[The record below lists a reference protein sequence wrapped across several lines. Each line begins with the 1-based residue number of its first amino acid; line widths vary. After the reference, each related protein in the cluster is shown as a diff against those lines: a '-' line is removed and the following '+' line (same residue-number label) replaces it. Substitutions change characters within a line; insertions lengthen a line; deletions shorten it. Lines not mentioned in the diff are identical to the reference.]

1 MSSTAPLIALPARTV
16 IAVGGDDRVAFL
28 QGLVSNDVSK
38 LAPGRAIWAALLTA
52 QGKFLHE
59 FFIIDAGDR
68 LLLDCEAARKDDLLR
83 RLKMFKLRSKV
94 ELTDLSAELA
104 VFARLRQAGE
114 GGAAGLAFADPRQAE
129 MGSRLLLPIGIQA
142 TGDFADWDR
151 ARIALGLPDGSRDLL
166 VEKSILL
173 ENGFDELQG
182 VAWDKGCYVGQEL
195 TARTKYRGLVKKR
208 LVPVAVT
215 GPLPEPGSLIRRDG
229 QEVGEIRSGR
239 DGMALALLRLEAIR
253 EGGALSCGEASLA
266 VRAPAWAAFATA

>member
-1 MSSTAPLIALPARTV
+1 MTNHADLIALPSRTV
-16 IAVGGDDRVAFL
+16 IAVGGDDRINFL
-28 QGLVSNDVSK
+28 QGLVSNDVTK
-38 LAPGRAIWAALLTA
+38 LAPGGAVWAALLTA

-59 FFIIDAGDR
+59 FFIIADGDR

-94 ELTDLSAELA
+94 ELADLSGELA
-104 VFARLRQAGE
+104 LFARLGDAPAGE
-114 GGAAGLAFADPRQAE
+114 GAGIAFADPRHPGI
-129 MGSRLLLPIGIQA
+129 GSRLLLPAGTPA
-142 TGDFADWDR
+142 TADFADWDR
-151 ARIALGLPDGSRDLL
+151 ARIALGLPDGSRDLV

-173 ENGFDELQG
+173 ENGFDELHG

-215 GPLPEPGSLIRRDG
+215 GPLAAAGTPILRGE
-229 QEVGEIRSGR
+229 QEVGEIRSGC

-253 EGGALSCGEASLA
+253 EAGPLTAGDASLSVQLPDWAGFA
-266 VRAPAWAAFATA
+266 VA

>member
-16 IAVGGDDRVAFL
+16 IAVGGDDRIAFL

-68 LLLDCEAARKDDLLR
+68 LLMDCEAARKDDLLR

-104 VFARLRQAGE
+104 LFARLGPGDAAE
-114 GGAAGLAFADPRQAE
+114 LGGMAFADPRHAE
-129 MGSRLLLPIGIQA
+129 MGSRLLLPVGTKA
-142 TGDFADWDR
+142 PGDFAEWDR

-173 ENGFDELQG
+173 ENGFDELHG

-215 GPLPEPGSLIRRDG
+215 GPLPEPGSPVLRDG

-239 DGMALALLRLEAIR
+239 DDLALALLRLEAIR
-253 EGGALSCGEASLA
+253 EGAPLTCSEASLT
-266 VRAPAWAAFATA
+266 VRAPAWAAFAAA